1 VAVIPPAAIPESGAC
16 VFRDLA
22 LAATTT
28 PSGEPTLKPGLD
40 PASVTPGTLGFLAT
54 LFVVVIV
61 IFLIRD
67 MVKRIRR
74 LRYTAELEQARVE
87 RAAAGDDARSGA
99 DGAAGRSPQDGIG
112 TDGTGGTDDVGRP
125 LPGGKHGPD
134 NR

>member
-1 VAVIPPAAIPESGAC
+1 MAVIPPAAIPESGAC
-16 VFRDLA
+16 VFLDLA

-28 PSGEPTLKPGLD
+28 PSGDPTLKPGLD

-61 IFLIRD
+61 VFLIRD

-74 LRYTAELEQARVE
+74 VRYAAEVEQARVE
-87 RAAAGDDARSGA
+87 RAAAGGAARSGA
-99 DGAAGRSPQDGIG
+99 DDADLRGPQDGSGPGG
-112 TDGTGGTDDVGRP
+112 TDGVGRP